1 MNVSERA
8 KPYRKQRGRNCNSV
22 RILHESSASHSRQEI
37 RNKQQKNS
45 IEITIALRSSNLL
58 LHAAKKKEFEEKRK
72 KNWHFRCFKNHLRP
86 TAKKTCTVFMFN
98 VKNYDAKRTL
108 YLQSFLLHSLN
119 AAEPENCSQHS
130 KIFKSSGI
138 RLTIFVA

>member
-72 KNWHFRCFKNHLRP
+72 KIDTFAALRITSARQRKKLAQCLCLMLRIMMRSGRYIYKAFCCIVWMPQNRKIVVSTAKYLNHL
-86 TAKKTCTVFMFN
+86 AS
-98 VKNYDAKRTL
+98 D
-108 YLQSFLLHSLN
+108 
-119 AAEPENCSQHS
+119 
-130 KIFKSSGI
+130 
-138 RLTIFVA
+138 